1 MCVYIIIYMLP
12 FYISSV
18 LYNIII
24 IVIYAII
31 CYVNL
36 LNL

>member
-1 MCVYIIIYMLP
+1 MCIYIIIYMLP
-12 FYISSV
+12 FYITSV
-18 LYNIII
+18 FYNIII

-31 CYVNL
+31 CNVDL